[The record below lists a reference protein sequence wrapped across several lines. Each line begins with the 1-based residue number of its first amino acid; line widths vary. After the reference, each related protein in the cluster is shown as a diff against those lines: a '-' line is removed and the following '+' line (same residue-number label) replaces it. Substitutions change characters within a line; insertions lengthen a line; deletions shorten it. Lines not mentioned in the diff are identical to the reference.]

1 MRRGWSAW
9 LGNNGQSSH
18 DVRSGSLRLH
28 RHKRC
33 SPLDHGSRP
42 KSFCHPPRCPYTVR
56 EASAWCVSACQL
68 RRVVR
73 RFVFPPFLACPRSS
87 RGVDLLVVH
96 NYLLVLY
103 HNGTHL
109 HSWHSDFFLWL
120 LLSTKPALDFT
131 THCDHSGTFPR
142 CVCGRYYRFCTLHHN

>member
-1 MRRGWSAW
+1 MATTDYPHTTC
-9 LGNNGQSSH
+9 GQDHCVFTVTNAALLLIVTHDRSLFAIPY
-18 DVRSGSLRLH
+18 DVRTRFARRLGGV
-28 RHKRC
+28 
-33 SPLDHGSRP
+33 LAQTG
-42 KSFCHPPRCPYTVR
+42 
-56 EASAWCVSACQL
+56 
-68 RRVVR
+68 RVVR

-103 HNGTHL
+103 QSGTHL

-120 LLSTKPALDFT
+120 LSSTKSPLDFT